1 MCFSKSKLFV
11 FLWME
16 QICNRPTNQSLVKKQ
31 NLFKCNYNQVIHFT
45 IEGDL
50 HITENYGTEVKYW
63 SLQVLSE
70 KKLILGLCMNP
81 LLNQI

>member
-50 HITENYGTEVKYW
+50 HITENYGTKVKYW

-70 KKLILGLCMNP
+70 KKLILGLCMNA